1 MLIVY
6 DKTTEKIV
14 GHCSQV
20 FDAGKWRE
28 ATLEE
33 LYPNQDRSK
42 LATAYMPDDARF
54 VGYGVNNWKLRKDE
68 NGVVMGIER
77 LPVLSLQSD
86 APDTDNDG
94 VPDLP
99 ADGKSVAHVNV
110 STSDGTD
117 TEVTFRTSR
126 GSLNLRSAKTAAG
139 KATVEIRSATETVPA
154 IITATATGYRPAKLT
169 LEFTPVAIQAGGQA
183 VLSD

>member
-20 FDAGKWRE
+20 FDSGKFRE

-33 LYPNQDRSK
+33 IYPNRDRTN

-54 VGYGVNNWKLRKDE
+54 IAYGTQNWRLRKDE
-68 NGVVMGIER
+68 NGIVIGIER
-77 LPVLSLQSD
+77 LPALLIHSS

-94 VPDLP
+94 IPDIP
-99 ADGKSVAHVNV
+99 ADGKSTMQITV
-110 STSDGTD
+110 STSDNAD
-117 TEVTFRTSR
+117 TEVTFRTTR
-126 GSLNLRSAKTAAG
+126 GTLTKRTAETIGG
-139 KATVEIRSATETVPA
+139 KAEMDLRSATETVA
-154 IITATATGYRPAKLT
+154 ATVMASAKGYRPVSIKV
-169 LEFTPVAIQAGGQA
+169 EFTPPPPPAE
-183 VLSD
+183 